1 MPSNISILPV
11 NVDDLLRCRGVESER
26 VEFKA
31 SWDPAT
37 TGPQML
43 RTICA
48 FANDY
53 HNLNG
58 GYLVVGVREHEG
70 RAALPPVGLSA
81 EQVEAA
87 QKWIRGNCNRLDPP
101 YRPILSPERLQDRL
115 VLVVWAPASDMR
127 PHRAPA
133 AEGKAA
139 RYWIRLGNETVDA
152 EGHRRGDLLRGLIA
166 QTARVPWDDRAART
180 ARVEDMRE
188 GKVREFLHDVRSGLL
203 DEPDGREIFRRMGL
217 VTRIN
222 DHEVPRNIGL
232 LFFSNDPTEWFR
244 GAKIEVVRFAADRA
258 GDVQEE
264 RTFGGSLLDQARDCL
279 AYLEN
284 RSVFH
289 LQKQRNDIRAKTW
302 VAYPTA
308 ALREALMN
316 ALYHRSYD
324 LDQPEP
330 TKVYIF
336 PSRVEII
343 SYPGPVPG
351 IQSAHLMPNAKVIR
365 AAPARNRR
373 IGEFLKELGL
383 AEGRLSGL
391 PKIYAEMAANGSPA
405 PSFDFD
411 EQRTYFQATFP
422 AHPQYAA
429 VSAVRDAAHLRAL
442 GNRQDAYHRLQT
454 ALAANRRSPDAS
466 AMLHEMAAM
475 RASRDSNSD
484 GESEPPLA
492 WGVDGCPGGWF
503 YVALDAT
510 GEWCCGLVDS
520 LREIVERA
528 GGQDRVFVDIPIG
541 LPDEG
546 NPEPRQ
552 CDLEARWLLNR
563 DQQSGKP
570 LPDGERRGGSV
581 FPAPARETLDA
592 ENYREACNLN
602 KDVTSKRTSDKKGVG
617 LSRQAFALIPR
628 IREANELLCQSDN
641 VLKDKVRKIVCEVHP
656 ELCFWAL
663 NGKHPMKHN
672 KKQLRGRDERLA
684 VLQSYWPN
692 AKFAPIWGKICELY
706 PRKQVAYDD
715 IADAM
720 VAAVTARGDPSQ
732 RVPTNPLPPAD
743 PPRDTKGLPMQMI
756 WAAKEAIHIENRQS
770 SSGNVRKGNYEEK
783 SMPNFVK
790 RTLTKTD
797 VGKSQTHRA
806 AIRLK
811 EKEAIRIFPEHLGKE
826 RPYEFCCE
834 DHAGRRWK
842 LKYTNKASGPR
853 IRLIEGYLNCYSIR
867 PGDTITIRSPES
879 EGSPYRIFYSAQ
891 GDGARLPKEKVHGGY
906 AEGNSGSIKANRPA
920 RMVRASMKMEEFA
933 ELIPEELKGEQ
944 GRVFYS
950 GRSAFEKPSHLYIL
964 GFNPAGSW
972 EGTISEHTDWIL
984 KEAPHSWS
992 SYEEKGAKSRM
1003 RPRMLHLF
1011 EKLGIAP
1018 GDVPASNL
1026 IFKSSPRES
1035 ELKNRDQLAEACW
1048 PFHQAVIDDL
1058 GVSVVLCL
1066 GGGSGKR
1073 VRKWLNTGRKVV
1085 DYFEE
1090 DNDRKWKSYV
1100 HRNDDGLKVVTL
1112 THPSIVDWTSPDSD
1126 PTHLVVKAIRG
1137 DYD

>member
-11 NVDDLLRCRGVESER
+11 NLDDLLHCRGVESER

-58 GYLVVGVREHEG
+58 GYVVIGVEERDG
-70 RAALPPVGLSA
+70 RGILPPIGLSA
-81 EQVEAA
+81 KQVEAA

-101 YRPILSPERLQDRL
+101 YQPILSPERLGDRL
-115 VLVVWAPASDMR
+115 ILVIWAPASDMR

-133 AEGKAA
+133 AAGKAA

-152 EGHRRGDLLRGLIA
+152 EGRRRGDLLRGLIA
-166 QTARVPWDDRAART
+166 QTARVPWDDRAARA

-188 GKVREFLHDVRSGLL
+188 RKMREFLHDVRSGLL
-203 DEPDGREIFRRMGL
+203 EEPDEREVFRRMGL

-222 DHEVPRNIGL
+222 EHEVPRNIGL
-232 LFFSNDPTEWFR
+232 LFFSNDPTQWFR

-284 RSVFH
+284 LSVFH
-289 LQKQRNDIRAKTW
+289 LQKQRNDIHAKTW
-302 VAYPTA
+302 VAYPMA

-336 PSRVEII
+336 PSRIEII

-351 IQSAHLMPNAKVIR
+351 IQAAHLLPNAEVIR

-391 PKIYAEMAANGSPA
+391 PKIYAEMAANGSPT

-429 VSAVRDAAHLRAL
+429 ISAVRDAAHLRAV
-442 GNRQDAYHRLQT
+442 GNRQDAYRRLQT
-454 ALAANRRSPDAS
+454 ALAADRSSPTAP

-475 RASRDSNSD
+475 RTSRDGNSN
-484 GESEPPLA
+484 GESDPPLA
-492 WGVDGCPGGWF
+492 WGVDGCRIGWF
-503 YVALDAT
+503 YIALDAT
-510 GEWCCGLVDS
+510 GEWCYGRVCS
-520 LREIVERA
+520 LSKIVEWADER
-528 GGQDRVFVDIPIG
+528 DRVFVDIPIG
-541 LPDEG
+541 LPDKE

-552 CDLEARWLLNR
+552 CDLEARQLL
-563 DQQSGKP
+563 GKK
-570 LPDGERRGGSV
+570 RGTSV
-581 FPAPARETLDA
+581 FPAPARETLEAKDYLDA
-592 ENYREACNLN
+592 RAINEM
-602 KDVTSKRTSDKKGVG
+602 VTDKKISTQTFGI
-617 LSRQAFALIPR
+617 LSK
-628 IREANELLCQSDN
+628 IREVDELLGSAEAKARE
-641 VLKDKVRKIVCEVHP
+641 LVREVHP

-663 NGKHPMKHN
+663 NGGRPMQHSKSKHKWEAHHERMKA
-672 KKQLRGRDERLA
+672 LERC
-684 VLQSYWPN
+684 WPN
-692 AKFAPIWGKICELY
+692 AQAMAEEIGRYYFSNKKFFKSKLIA
-706 PRKQVAYDD
+706 RDD
-715 IADAM
+715 ITDAM
-720 VAAVTARGDPSQ
+720 VAAVTARGDPLQ
-732 RVPTNPLPPAD
+732 RLPTKPPLDA
-743 PPRDTKGLPMQMI
+743 KGLPMQMI
-756 WAAKEAIHIENRQS
+756 WAARDAIHIKNSQA
-770 SSGNVRKGNYEEK
+770 SSGDVQKGNYEEI

-790 RTLTKTD
+790 GTLTKTD
-797 VGKSQTHRA
+797 VGKSKTHQA
-806 AIRLK
+806 AIQLK
-811 EKEAIRIFPEHLGKE
+811 EKDEHMV
-826 RPYEFCCE
+826 
-834 DHAGRRWK
+834 
-842 LKYTNKASGPR
+842 
-853 IRLIEGYLNCYSIR
+853 GY
-867 PGDTITIRSPES
+867 
-879 EGSPYRIFYSAQ
+879 
-891 GDGARLPKEKVHGGY
+891 
-906 AEGNSGSIKANRPA
+906 
-920 RMVRASMKMEEFA
+920 SMKMEGFA
-933 ELIPEELKGEQ
+933 KLIPEGLKGEQ

-972 EGTISEHTDWIL
+972 EGTVSEHTNWIL

-992 SYEEKGAKSRM
+992 SYEEKGAKSLM

-1011 EKLGIAP
+1011 KKLEKLDIAP
-1018 GDVPASNL
+1018 DEVPASNL
-1026 IFKSSPRES
+1026 IFKSSPS
-1035 ELKNRDQLAEACW
+1035 ERKLENRHELAGACW
-1048 PFHQAVIDDL
+1048 PFHQMVIEKL

-1066 GGGSGKR
+1066 GRNSGKW
-1073 VRKWLNTGRKVV
+1073 VRRCLNTSREEV

-1090 DNDRKWKSYV
+1090 NNNRKWKSYV
-1100 HRNDDGLKVVTL
+1100 HRNDNGVKVVTL
-1112 THPSIVDWTSPDSD
+1112 THPSIADWTSPASD

>member
-11 NVDDLLRCRGVESER
+11 NLDDLLHCRGVESER

-101 YRPILSPERLQDRL
+101 YRPILSPERMQDRL

-152 EGHRRGDLLRGLIA
+152 EGRRRGDLLRGLIA

-203 DEPDGREIFRRMGL
+203 DDPDGREIFRRMGL

-351 IQSAHLMPNAKVIR
+351 IQSAHLLPNAKVIR

-391 PKIYAEMAANGSPA
+391 PKIYAEMAANGSPT

-429 VSAVRDAAHLRAL
+429 VSAVRDAAHLRTL

-520 LREIVERA
+520 LRKIVERA

-541 LPDEG
+541 LPDEE
-546 NPEPRQ
+546 NPEPRK
-552 CDLEARWLLNR
+552 CDLEARWKLTH
-563 DQQSGKP
+563 DQSGEL
-570 LPDGERRGGSV
+570 LPRSEQRGTSV
-581 FPAPARETLDA
+581 FPAPARETLGA
-592 ENYREACNLN
+592 ENYREACTVNQM
-602 KDVTSKRTSDKKGVG
+602 VTGKKISKQTFGILRK
-617 LSRQAFALIPR
+617 
-628 IREANELLCQSDN
+628 IREVDELLGPPESKARDI
-641 VLKDKVRKIVCEVHP
+641 VREVHP

-663 NGKHPMKHN
+663 NSGQPMQHSKSKREDKWKAYH
-672 KKQLRGRDERLA
+672 ERMK
-684 VLQSYWPN
+684 VLERCWPN
-692 AKFAPIWGKICELY
+692 AQAVAEEICKNYFRSRKFFKSKNIS
-706 PRKQVAYDD
+706 RDD

-720 VAAVTARGDPSQ
+720 AAALTARA
-732 RVPTNPLPPAD
+732 NPLNCLPPE
-743 PPRDTKGLPMQMI
+743 PPLDAEGLPMQMI
-756 WAAKEAIHIENRQS
+756 WAARE
-770 SSGNVRKGNYEEK
+770 
-783 SMPNFVK
+783 
-790 RTLTKTD
+790 D
-797 VGKSQTHRA
+797 
-806 AIRLK
+806 IR
-811 EKEAIRIFPEHLGKE
+811 
-826 RPYEFCCE
+826 
-834 DHAGRRWK
+834 
-842 LKYTNKASGPR
+842 
-853 IRLIEGYLNCYSIR
+853 
-867 PGDTITIRSPES
+867 
-879 EGSPYRIFYSAQ
+879 
-891 GDGARLPKEKVHGGY
+891 
-906 AEGNSGSIKANRPA
+906 
-920 RMVRASMKMEEFA
+920 
-933 ELIPEELKGEQ
+933 
-944 GRVFYS
+944 
-950 GRSAFEKPSHLYIL
+950 
-964 GFNPAGSW
+964 
-972 EGTISEHTDWIL
+972 
-984 KEAPHSWS
+984 
-992 SYEEKGAKSRM
+992 
-1003 RPRMLHLF
+1003 
-1011 EKLGIAP
+1011 
-1018 GDVPASNL
+1018 
-1026 IFKSSPRES
+1026 FKS
-1035 ELKNRDQLAEACW
+1035 
-1048 PFHQAVIDDL
+1048 
-1058 GVSVVLCL
+1058 G
-1066 GGGSGKR
+1066 
-1073 VRKWLNTGRKVV
+1073 
-1085 DYFEE
+1085 
-1090 DNDRKWKSYV
+1090 
-1100 HRNDDGLKVVTL
+1100 
-1112 THPSIVDWTSPDSD
+1112 
-1126 PTHLVVKAIRG
+1126 
-1137 DYD
+1137 